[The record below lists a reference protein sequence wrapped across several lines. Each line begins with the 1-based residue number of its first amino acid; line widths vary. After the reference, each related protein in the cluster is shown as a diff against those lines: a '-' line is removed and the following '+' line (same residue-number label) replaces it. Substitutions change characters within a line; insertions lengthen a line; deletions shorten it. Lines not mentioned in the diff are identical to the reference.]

1 MNLGLIIGG
10 IAGVAIIIA
19 GVIIGPKL
27 FNHNSTTSNNESVF
41 TDNIKKGNVELKMT
55 SKNRIDKYEESLIFS
70 KNYEYFETTNDSN
83 QFIVVDS
90 NGKQVMPISNK
101 KLYGSTDTF
110 YKYLGDGYF
119 IYNTYTDDN
128 KKSAVLVKEGKLV
141 LTLDSYFD
149 GVYYI
154 LASKCAYKDGILYAG
169 STKGF
174 TVAYD
179 IKNKKELWQVDSTF
193 IEGYSL
199 DDDFIRVQTSVNPSG
214 DNSSFLRDH
223 VQTQLLITMAIK

>member
-1 MNLGLIIGG
+1 MNILKQQTIVINLLLLI
-10 IAGVAIIIA
+10 VM
-19 GVIIGPKL
+19 VNKL
-27 FNHNSTTSNNESVF
+27 CQFQ
-41 TDNIKKGNVELKMT
+41 IKKFMEVQIHL
-55 SKNRIDKYEESLIFS
+55 S
-70 KNYEYFETTNDSN
+70 
-83 QFIVVDS
+83 
-90 NGKQVMPISNK
+90 
-101 KLYGSTDTF
+101 
-110 YKYLGDGYF
+110 DGYF

-128 KKSAVLVKEGKLV
+128 KKSAVLVKDGKLV
-141 LTLDSYFD
+141 LTLDSYSD